1 MKKIIVTMI
10 AALFI
15 SSAAFAQEN
24 KEQGKCC
31 EKKCEQYNCCEKK
44 CCDKNGDKKRCDKK
58 FDKKDLVK
66 MQTELTAK
74 RYNLDEKQTAKL
86 FELNQKYA
94 DIRKN
99 YETDLQ
105 KIMTPVQYQQYQDDC
120 KRHIMRGP
128 HGIGGH
134 HHKGGHHP
142 QKDCK
147 DKG

>member
-1 MKKIIVTMI
+1 MKKIIVTMM

-15 SSAAFAQEN
+15 NSSAFAQEN

-31 EKKCEQYNCCEKK
+31 EKKCEQCNCCEKK

-128 HGIGGH
+128 HGMGGH